1 MQWQAEF
8 NIGIDVIDDQHKR
21 IVEYIN
27 ELEVIFADDSYRR
40 EQVEEVLNNIIDYT
54 QSHFAFEESLLDQ
67 ANYPYM
73 SPHKSVHAA
82 FIKKIERYRQQFMAG
97 TAIEKDLHKML
108 LKWLINHIQH
118 DDADYVASVKE
129 SMVNYIQKQ
138 EAAKGKGWFS
148 RFFSR
153 GH

>member
-1 MQWQAEF
+1 MQWQMEF
-8 NIGIDVIDDQHKR
+8 NIGIEVIDDQHKR

-27 ELEVIFADDSYRR
+27 ELEEILSDPFHTR
-40 EQVEEVLNNIIDYT
+40 EQVGDVLNNIIDYT
-54 QSHFAFEESLLDQ
+54 QSHFAFEESLLAQ

-73 SPHKSVHAA
+73 SPHKSVHEA
-82 FIKKIERYRQQFMAG
+82 FISKIEKYRQQFLAG

-129 SMVNYIQKQ
+129 SMVNYIHKQ
-138 EAAKGKGWFS
+138 ESTKGKGWFS
-148 RFFSR
+148 RFFGGR
-153 GH
+153 N